1 MDFSIRKIVVA
12 ALVALVLTVA
22 VRAASVPAYLNVDGA
37 TVTGCVKDELPESLV
52 IPDGIK
58 GIGRGAFKGCGGLKT
73 VTIPESVRSI
83 GEDAFADCGI
93 KTVQYK
99 GTLAQWCQIESDSG
113 FLSVKTITLS
123 DVADLKEVSALTI
136 PEGVKSIGNN
146 AFRGCSA
153 LKTIT
158 IPGSVSSIG
167 EETFKDCSLTTV
179 QYKITLAQW
188 LQMDNIPR
196 LFSSVKTITLS
207 DVVDLK
213 AMSVLVIPDGVSRI
227 GKYALDGLRSLT
239 SITIPNSVKVID
251 DMAFSSLGSIATVQY
266 KGTLAQWCQMDND
279 VFILQNASTIT
290 MSDVAN
296 LKAMTALKIPDGVTR
311 IGKNA
316 FYACRGLKT
325 VTIPES
331 VRSIGEKAFYLCNIK
346 TVQYKGTLAQWCQMD
361 SDVFILQNAST
372 ITMSD
377 VADLKAMTALTI
389 PDTVTRIGKS
399 AFKGCGRLISVTIP
413 KSVTSIGDY
422 AFADCSGIMT
432 VILPDSVKSIGD
444 KAFYDCKSLKTVQ
457 YKGTFA
463 QWCQMDND
471 SALLI
476 NAKAITMFDMADLKA
491 ADTLT
496 IPNNI
501 KNIGKSAFY
510 GCSGLMSVTI
520 SESVKNIGG
529 SAFYGCSGLTSIT
542 IPKGV
547 ESIGDEAFRGC
558 IEITSVTISEG
569 VKSIGESAFY
579 GCNKLTAVTIGDGV
593 ENIGDFAF
601 RSCSRLVGV
610 TIPVSVK
617 SIGRSAFSDC
627 KSLSVQFSGT
637 VAQLESVSMG
647 NFAFWGRPTVQCTDG
662 DTVINH
668 TK

>member
-22 VRAASVPAYLNVDGA
+22 ARAASVPAYLNVDGA

-227 GKYALDGLRSLT
+227 GKYALDGLHSLT

-251 DMAFSSLGSIATVQY
+251 DMAFSSLRSIATVQY

-279 VFILQNASTIT
+279 VFIFQNASTIT

-346 TVQYKGTLAQWCQMD
+346 TVQYKGTLVQWCQMD
-361 SDVFILQNAST
+361 NDVFILQNAST
-372 ITMSD
+372 ITMYD

-617 SIGRSAFSDC
+617 SIGRSAFYDC